1 MPAFRQLI
9 LGSAVAACLAVGLG
23 WRSELASA
31 LHMQSPHGRGHGGE
45 RLRVTDTSGHLLPS
59 LFVNVPK
66 DPRFSESRRLY
77 STVRT
82 CSGKVYHFESK
93 WETAKRYLSLFGLA
107 ETTVHA
113 QGIYCAGCGG
123 EITNWPCADNCGGTY
138 FGGEGTPSNNPY
150 IGITVTNELDCYK
163 PNNWQCPGVGQT
175 ARCGCNGEDP
185 P

>member
-1 MPAFRQLI
+1 VQ
-9 LGSAVAACLAVGLG
+9 
-23 WRSELASA
+23 
-31 LHMQSPHGRGHGGE
+31 

-66 DPRFSESRRLY
+66 DPRFSESLHRY

-107 ETTVHA
+107 ETSVQA
-113 QGIYCAGCGG
+113 QATYCVSCGG
-123 EITNWPCADNCGGTY
+123 GITNWPCADNCEGTY
-138 FGGEGTPSNNPY
+138 FGGQGYAYKPY
-150 IGITVTNELDCYK
+150 IGIWVTNALDCYK
-163 PNNWQCPGVGQT
+163 ANDWQCPGVGQT
-175 ARCGCNGEDP
+175 AMCGCNGEDP

>member
-1 MPAFRQLI
+1 MAAFRL
-9 LGSAVAACLAVGLG
+9 LAVGSAMAGCVILG
-23 WRSELASA
+23 LAFEIENSHRSS
-31 LHMQSPHGRGHGGE
+31 HGVQ

-59 LFVNVPK
+59 LFVNARR
-66 DPRFSESRRLY
+66 DPHFSLAAY

-123 EITNWPCADNCGGTY
+123 EITDWPCAENCGGTY

-163 PNNWQCPGVGQT
+163 ANDWQCPGVGQT